1 MNPNKFLRYKVRR
14 INLFPL
20 AKFGCLLG
28 GLAMCLPGMIC
39 AVGSV
44 EVIAALR
51 ALLAQWQTLQMDLLG
66 GMAPLEF
73 DFVKL
78 LGLETAQALL
88 VQLDDQRVVLALL
101 FILISVIGGG
111 LLVAVTILLLGW
123 VYNVLAALTGG
134 LEVELQE

>member
-1 MNPNKFLRYKVRR
+1 MSQHYKIRR

-28 GLAMCLPGMIC
+28 GTALLLPGAIC

-44 EVIAALR
+44 EVISLLR
-51 ALLAQWQTLQMDLLG
+51 GLLAQWQSAQMELLG
-66 GMAPLEF
+66 DKIPLAF

-78 LGLETAQALL
+78 LGLETVQTLL
-88 VQLDDQRVVLALL
+88 IQLDDQRLVLALL
-101 FILISVIGGG
+101 IILVSVIGGG
-111 LLVAVTILLLGW
+111 LLAALSILLLGW
-123 VYNVLAALTGG
+123 IYNLLAALTGG

>member
-1 MNPNKFLRYKVRR
+1 MSQRYKVRR

-28 GLAMCLPGMIC
+28 GTALFLPSAIC

-44 EVIAALR
+44 EIIGLLR
-51 ALLAQWQTLQMDLLG
+51 GLLAQWQSAQMDLLG
-66 GMAPLEF
+66 GIAPLEF

-78 LGLETAQALL
+78 LGLEAAQTLL
-88 VQLDDQRVVLALL
+88 MQLDDQRVALALL
-101 FILISVIGGG
+101 IILVSVIGGG
-111 LLVAVTILLLGW
+111 LLAALSILLLGW
-123 VYNVLAALTGG
+123 IYNLLAALTGG